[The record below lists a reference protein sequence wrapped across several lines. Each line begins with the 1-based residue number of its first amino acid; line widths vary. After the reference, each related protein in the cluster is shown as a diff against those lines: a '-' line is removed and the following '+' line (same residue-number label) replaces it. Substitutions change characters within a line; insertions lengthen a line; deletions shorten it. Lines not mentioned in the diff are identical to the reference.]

1 MYRRLIPEAGYFRT
15 HNRYCLRRQLK
26 NPPLSCV
33 TDLLNLVATSGPAAL
48 LSASSKGVS
57 STTIA
62 SGPSIVQLTVSGR
75 SPDHEQGRVN
85 SAAVSDSQR
94 TKCFRT
100 VTTMPPLLGSTSEK
114 KYIGASGNFL
124 TRLSPAWLPLK
135 AICVASHQ
143 VYLQFSAEGLSWRG
157 QGKALA

>member
-1 MYRRLIPEAGYFRT
+1 
-15 HNRYCLRRQLK
+15 
-26 NPPLSCV
+26 
-33 TDLLNLVATSGPAAL
+33 
-48 LSASSKGVS
+48 
-57 STTIA
+57 
-62 SGPSIVQLTVSGR
+62 
-75 SPDHEQGRVN
+75 
-85 SAAVSDSQR
+85 
-94 TKCFRT
+94 
-100 VTTMPPLLGSTSEK
+100 MPPLLGSTSEK